1 MTGTLLRRLADQI
14 CAFGPAHVSPQA
26 LHLSRTAIID
36 TIGVTLA
43 GSVEPAAALL
53 LQTSGIAAADGP
65 CTILGT
71 KRKTTALDATFV
83 NGVAS
88 HALDYDD
95 FSEPM
100 GGHQSVPL
108 VAPLIAVAEERG
120 LSGARLIESYLVGI
134 ETEIRFAR
142 AVNFVHY
149 DKGWHPTA
157 TIGIFGTVAAVGH
170 LIRMDA
176 EKLTTALAIA
186 ASLASGLKA
195 NFGTMVKPLHV
206 GQAGRN
212 GLLAVLLAESG
223 YDANHAA
230 LEHHQGFLN
239 VFNGPGQF
247 DAERLFAHW
256 ADPLEILNPSMGL
269 KQFPCC
275 GSTHPAI
282 AAMLALR
289 EQDGIRA
296 KDVAGIEIMPH
307 GRRLRHTN
315 TPDPRT
321 PLQAKFSVQYV
332 VARALLDGAVRLGH
346 FEGDAPLDPAARDLL
361 GKTAARAHPGM
372 ADDDAHQFSAEVRVT
387 CHDGRIVTRRI
398 DNLVGRGG
406 GNPMTSEELW
416 EKFYDCGKRAIFQH
430 DLLPLFERLETLE
443 KVGNMRDVTRL
454 LVPRAIPGKPEP
466 ARNAFQAGPAVEQGG
481 GGNTL
486 AETSWVP

>member
-1 MTGTLLRRLADQI
+1 MTTLLQRLSAKVA
-14 CAFGPAHVSPQA
+14 AFGPADITPDAV
-26 LHLSRTAIID
+26 HLARTAIID
-36 TIGVTLA
+36 TLGVTLA
-43 GSVEPAAALL
+43 GAIEPAAALL
-53 LQTSGIAAADGP
+53 RETPGIAPPGGP
-65 CTILGT
+65 CTVFGT
-71 KRKTTALDATFV
+71 DLKTSALDATFL

-108 VAPLIAVAEERG
+108 VAPLMAIAEERG
-120 LSGARLIESYLVGI
+120 RSGAQLIEAYLVGI

-157 TIGIFGTVAAVGH
+157 TVGIFGTVAAIGH
-170 LIRMDA
+170 LINLSEAKM
-176 EKLTTALAIA
+176 TTAFGIA

-195 NFGTMVKPLHV
+195 NFGTMVKPLHI
-206 GQAGRN
+206 GQSARN
-212 GLLAVLLAESG
+212 GLLAVMLAERG
-223 YDANHAA
+223 YDSNPAA
-230 LEHHQGFLN
+230 LEHPQGYLN
-239 VFNGPGQF
+239 VFNGPGNY
-247 DAERLFAHW
+247 DAENLFADW
-256 ADPLEILNPSMGL
+256 ATPLEILSPSMGL

-289 EQDGIRA
+289 KEGGIHPDNIA
-296 KDVAGIEIMPH
+296 KIDVMPH

-346 FEGDAPLDPAARDLL
+346 FEADALLQPAIRALL
-361 GKTAARAHPGM
+361 AKTTATPHPDM
-372 ADDDAHQFSAEVRVT
+372 ADDAAHQFSAEIRVT
-387 CHDGRIVTRRI
+387 LNDGRVVSRRI

-406 GNPMTSEELW
+406 TYPMTTDELW
-416 EKFYDCGKRAIFQH
+416 EKFSDCGVRSLLKR
-430 DLLPLFERLETLE
+430 DLRLLFERLAALETVPDIRELTALLAP
-443 KVGNMRDVTRL
+443 MREL
-454 LVPRAIPGKPEP
+454 A
-466 ARNAFQAGPAVEQGG
+466 AVD
-481 GGNTL
+481 
-486 AETSWVP
+486 